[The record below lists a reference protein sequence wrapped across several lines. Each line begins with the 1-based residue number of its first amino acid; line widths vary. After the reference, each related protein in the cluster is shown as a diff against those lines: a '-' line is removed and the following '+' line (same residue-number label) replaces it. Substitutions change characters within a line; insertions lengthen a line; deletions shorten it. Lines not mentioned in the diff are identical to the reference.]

1 MRWTAGVPAAE
12 AREGLGADAELIPV
26 CIPGVATIRLQTPRE
41 RGRDAVTL
49 RVTTSRAPGSLG
61 THSLIYS
68 SHRQEL
74 LPCART
80 LLGAGAQQGMVD
92 ILGFLVEL
100 AF

>member
-1 MRWTAGVPAAE
+1 MKGSEPTLNSFLYAFLVSPPSACRH
-12 AREGLGADAELIPV
+12 LGSV
-26 CIPGVATIRLQTPRE
+26 
-41 RGRDAVTL
+41 AVTL

-61 THSLIYS
+61 THSLIHS